1 MSVRVRLGALES
13 NGFAF
18 LNQDS
23 AFWVVAWTLVA
34 YHGFEWTTETADQ
47 IRGGWTFSV
56 VVGAHSCRSETVF
69 GLDGRLRGWLAV
81 TRLSQLDLADLFN
94 LLDSRG
100 LSSSPSKLFVTV
112 PATVSTNPAKM
123 IDDAQPRR
131 AAFHADAL
139 HTDAIAAV
147 RD

>member
-1 MSVRVRLGALES
+1 MPSFLADRL
-13 NGFAF
+13 
-18 LNQDS
+18 
-23 AFWVVAWTLVA
+23 
-34 YHGFEWTTETADQ
+34 
-47 IRGGWTFSV
+47 
-56 VVGAHSCRSETVF
+56 
-69 GLDGRLRGWLAV
+69 LRGWLGV

-100 LSSSPSKLFVTV
+100 LSSSLVEEFATG

-131 AAFHADAL
+131 AAFHAGAL